1 MESINI
7 RCENFKQKLI
17 DDINRCN
24 LPISSAFYICQLVF
38 SDLEKTYYATLNEE
52 AKEKI
57 ENEEMEEIESNGIE
71 K

>member
-17 DDINRCN
+17 SDINECG

-38 SDLEKTYYATLNEE
+38 TDLEKTYYATLNEE
-52 AKEKI
+52 AQEVK
-57 ENEEMEEIESNGIE
+57 EMEDIESDGIKE
-71 K
+71 